1 MLFGTGF
8 IIGTTFLSFETA
20 NGEVYA
26 VIDWNKEDWDYE
38 GVPPPKPQ
46 FYFSD
51 SDLCRSRIN
60 DRYTVALDRYEE
72 ERRNDAD
79 LLEYYNSILDKQAQY
94 GVELVDN
101 SDFQALTVSDW
112 ADSNE
117 YTDGAAA
124 PSWSTELTEVL
135 GASAEP
141 LSDVEAMAEAF
152 ETLFLWREEL
162 EWKYNCFIKPIG
174 LFSGRNMNLNHIAK
188 KPFFDLFYR
197 TPCMPAMM
205 RAAMYDATL
214 IGANN

>member
-1 MLFGTGF
+1 MKTAAGLVTMLFGTGL
-8 IIGTTFLSFETA
+8 IISTTILSFETE

-46 FYFSD
+46 FYFTD
-51 SDLCRSRIN
+51 FDLCRSRIN

-112 ADSNE
+112 ADSSE

-124 PSWSTELTEVL
+124 P
-135 GASAEP
+135 A
-141 LSDVEAMAEAF
+141 
-152 ETLFLWREEL
+152 
-162 EWKYNCFIKPIG
+162 
-174 LFSGRNMNLNHIAK
+174 
-188 KPFFDLFYR
+188 
-197 TPCMPAMM
+197 
-205 RAAMYDATL
+205 
-214 IGANN
+214 